1 MTAPVYG
8 RSAIVTLPAGLDP
21 ARFQATLLVDRK
33 DGRPLSKA
41 DRDALAAVLAQLAA
55 PEDKPAAKP
64 ARKVAAKGKT
74 KAPRKATSNE
84 PRKARAPA
92 RKAARRPS
100 KG

>member
-8 RSAIVTLPAGLDP
+8 HSAIVPVPAGLDP
-21 ARFQATLLVDRK
+21 KRFQATLLVDRK

-41 DRDALAAVLAQLAA
+41 DRDALAAVLVALDT
-55 PEDKPAAKP
+55 EEKPAA
-64 ARKVAAKGKT
+64 
-74 KAPRKATSNE
+74 KAPRKAPAKAKAKAPAR
-84 PRKARAPA
+84 PRSSSKAPA